1 MTEDTFPKLLIA
13 QAKRFGKSKVALRE
27 KDFGIWQEVTWA
39 QYLENVKAFSLGL
52 VRLGLERG
60 DKISIIG
67 DNRPE
72 WVYAELAAQAAG
84 GISVGLYQDSVAKE
98 VRYVIDHSDSEFL
111 IVEDQEQVDKIIEIK
126 NDLPKVKKVIY
137 YDPKGLRGY
146 KEEFLM
152 SFTAVLELG
161 REHEREHPGLFEAN
175 VAAGKGSDVAIIC
188 YTSGTTGVSKG
199 AMLTF
204 DNLLAMGKHLT
215 TIDPVKETDEYV
227 SFLPLAWIGEQMM
240 TLSTGLLIGL
250 TVNFPEEPETAQEN
264 IREIGPHVMF
274 SPPRIWE
281 NMVSTVQVKIEDTS
295 AFKRFCYDLC
305 LPVGQQMADYKFRKQ
320 KPPLWLKLAYAFAN
334 VVMLMPLRD
343 HLGLLRIRRAY
354 TGGAALGPD
363 TFKFFHAIGVN
374 LKQIYGQTEISGIS
388 VVHRDDDVKF
398 ETVGKPI
405 PETEIMVSDT
415 GEILSRSPSVFVGY
429 YKQPEITAETLRD
442 GWLHS
447 GDAGILDEDGHLVVI
462 DRMKD
467 VMRLVDGTKFSPQY
481 IENKLKFSQYV
492 KEAVVVGQDRPYVA
506 ALINIDMANVGKWA
520 ENRQIPYTTYT
531 DLAQKE
537 HVYELIAR
545 DVERVNK
552 DLPRAAR
559 IKKFVLLH
567 KELDADDEELTRT
580 RKVRRKFVEERYAWL
595 IEELYGESEM
605 IEIEADIKYRD
616 GRQAKIQ
623 TSLKVRFVEPAQD
636 AKELEVV

>member
-1 MTEDTFPKLLIA
+1 MVEDTFPKLLL
-13 QAKRFGKSKVALRE
+13 AKAKKFGNRRVALRE
-27 KDFGIWQEVTWA
+27 KDCGIWQEVTWE

-52 VRLGLERG
+52 VKLGLKRG
-60 DKISIIG
+60 DKISIVG

-72 WVYAELAAQAAG
+72 WIYAELGAHAAG
-84 GISVGLYQDSVAKE
+84 AVSVGIYQDSVPKE
-98 VRYVIDHSDSEFL
+98 VQYVIEHSDSKFVV
-111 IVEDQEQVDKIIEIK
+111 VEDQEQVDKILEIID
-126 NDLPKVKKVIY
+126 DLPEVKKVIY
-137 YDPKGLRGY
+137 YDPKGLRSY
-146 KEEFLM
+146 KNEVLM
-152 SFTAVLELG
+152 SFTAVQELG
-161 REHEREHPGLFEAN
+161 REYEREHPGLFKAN
-175 VAAGKGSDVAIIC
+175 VEAGNGSDLAIIC

-204 DNLLAMGKHLT
+204 DNLISMGRSLNA
-215 TIDPVKETDEYV
+215 IDPLRETDEYV

-240 TLSTGLLIGL
+240 TLSTGLLVGF
-250 TVNFPEEPETAQEN
+250 TVNFPEEPETVQEN

-281 NMVSTVQVKIEDTS
+281 NMVSTVQVKIEDTT
-295 AFKRFCYDLC
+295 ALKRFFYNRC
-305 LPVGQQMADYKFRKQ
+305 LPIGQRMADYKFRKE
-320 KPPLWLKLAYAFAN
+320 KPPLWMKLAYVFAN
-334 VVMLMPLRD
+334 IVMLMPLRD

-374 LKQIYGQTEISGIS
+374 LKQIYGQTEIAGIS
-388 VVHRDDDVKF
+388 VVHRDGDIKF
-398 ETVGKPI
+398 ETVGRPI
-405 PETEIMVSDT
+405 PGTDIRISDT

-447 GDAGILDEDGHLVVI
+447 GDAGIIDEDGHLVVI

-467 VMRLVDGTKFSPQY
+467 VMQLVDGTKFSPQY
-481 IENKLKFSQYV
+481 VENKLKFSQYI
-492 KEAVVVGQDRPYVA
+492 KEAVVIGKDQPYVT

-520 ENRQIPYTTYT
+520 ENHQIPYTTYT
-531 DLAQKE
+531 DLAQKDP
-537 HVYELIAR
+537 VYDLIFK
-545 DVERVNK
+545 DVQRVNK
-552 DLPRAAR
+552 DLPKAAR

-580 RKVRRKFVEERYAWL
+580 RKVRRKFVEERYAYL
-595 IEELYGESEM
+595 IGELYGQNEL
-605 IEIEADIKYRD
+605 ITVEADVKYRD

-623 TSLKVRFVEPAQD
+623 TSLKIRCVEPMQD
-636 AKELEVV
+636 IKELEAV